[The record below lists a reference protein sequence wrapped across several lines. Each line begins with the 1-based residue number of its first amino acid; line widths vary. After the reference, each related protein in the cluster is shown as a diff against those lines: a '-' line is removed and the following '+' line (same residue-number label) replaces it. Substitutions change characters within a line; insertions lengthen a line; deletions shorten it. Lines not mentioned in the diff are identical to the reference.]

1 MEGRREQEAKLKGS
15 RPGVRGYLGSRRDGQ
30 NAEVHGQAHT
40 LQMGSNSWTL
50 HQADE
55 PELLI
60 VEDRGAR
67 RNYGADRN

>member
-1 MEGRREQEAKLKGS
+1 MEGRKRARSQAERVKA
-15 RPGVRGYLGSRRDGQ
+15 GVRGYLGSRRDGQ